1 MVALDGFFYRFEVD
15 PYFFDGCHD
24 GSGCRTGND
33 DFVADMQR
41 LSLYDKLGDYKI
53 GIVFK
58 HQDEKNIH
66 I

>member
-41 LSLYDKLGDYKI
+41 LRLYDKLGNSQI
-53 GIVFK
+53 
-58 HQDEKNIH
+58 E
-66 I
+66 